1 MKNKNLKQ
9 RTIDSE
15 RRAIAAEQQMITLRR
30 QIAQLNLKNA
40 ELTKYIVAVLK
51 ANGNEATINVN
62 ELSGINGNNI
72 LCKIEG
78 EIMTIKCE

>member
-15 RRAIAAEQQMITLRR
+15 RRAVAAENQMMNLRR
-30 QIAQLNLKNA
+30 QVAQLNLKNA

-51 ANGNEATINVN
+51 ANGNEAAINVN
-62 ELSGINGNNI
+62 ELSDVQSNKI
-72 LCKIEG
+72 LCRIEN